1 MKLAY
6 LAFTDTGEALANEL
20 AQALGGAV
28 SRCRR
33 PLSLDEWTKSNFA
46 AADGLIFVGAAGI
59 AVRASAPYVRD
70 KTHDPAVV
78 VVDECG
84 AFAVPL
90 LSGHLGGANALARRI
105 AAVCGA
111 QAVITTATDRHGVF
125 AVDEWTKRQRAEIQN
140 PNRIKCVSGK
150 VLRGE
155 PISVYSAWTMDGDT
169 PDGVVMGNDPNSCDV
184 RLDWHTG
191 EGETLCAVPHVIVLG
206 IGCRKD
212 TSQEDIERQFAA
224 LCERTGLCERAVC
237 AVASIDRKQNEP
249 GLRAF
254 CAAHGWPFVTFSA
267 EQLMQVSGAFT
278 PSPFVQSVVGVDN
291 VCERSA
297 VCVSGGTL
305 AIPKCA
311 GRGVTIAA
319 ACKPYHP
326 DWRWQ
331 DE

>member
-6 LAFTDTGEALANEL
+6 LAFTDTGEALAKRL
-20 AQALGGAV
+20 AQALGGSV

-33 PLSLDEWTKSNFA
+33 PLSLDEWTKCHFA

-59 AVRASAPYVRD
+59 AVRAIAPYVRD

-84 AFAVPL
+84 TFAVPL

-111 QAVITTATDRHGVF
+111 QAVITTATDRHGIF

-140 PNRIKCVSGK
+140 PSRIKHVSGK
-150 VLRGE
+150 LLRGE
-155 PISVYSAWTMDGDT
+155 RVSVYSAWTMVGDT
-169 PDGVVMGNDPNSCDV
+169 PDGIVPVDDPNACDV
-184 RLDWHTG
+184 RLDWRAG
-191 EGETLCAVPHVIVLG
+191 AGETLCAVPRVIVLG

-212 TSQEDIERQFAA
+212 TPQEDIERQFAA
-224 LCERTGLCERAVC
+224 LCEKNGLCERAVC
-237 AVASIDRKQNEP
+237 TVASIDRKQNEP
-249 GLRAF
+249 GLLAF
-254 CAAHGWPFVTFSA
+254 CAAYGWRFATFSA

-297 VCVSGGTL
+297 VCASGGTL
-305 AIPKCA
+305 VIPKFA
-311 GRGVTIAA
+311 GCGVTIAA

>member
-1 MKLAY
+1 MKLVY
-6 LAFTDTGEALANEL
+6 LAFTDIGEALANKL
-20 AQALGGAV
+20 AQAMGGSV

-33 PLSLDEWTKSNFA
+33 PLSLDEWTKYNFA

-59 AVRASAPYVRD
+59 AVRAIAPYVRD

-169 PDGVVMGNDPNSCDV
+169 PDGVVMGNDPNACDV
-184 RLDWHTG
+184 RLDWRTG
-191 EGETLCAVPHVIVLG
+191 AGETLCAVPHVIVLG

-212 TSQEDIERQFAA
+212 APQEDIERQFAV
-224 LCERTGLCERAVC
+224 LCKKTSLCERAVC
-237 AVASIDRKQNEP
+237 AVASIDRKQNEL
-249 GLRAF
+249 GLLAF
-254 CAAHGWPFVTFSA
+254 CGAHGWPFVTFSA

-297 VCVSGGTL
+297 VCASGGTL
-305 AIPKCA
+305 AIPKFA

>member
-6 LAFTDTGEALANEL
+6 LAFTDTGEALANRL

-33 PLSLDEWTKSNFA
+33 PLPLDEWTKSNFA

-59 AVRASAPYVRD
+59 AVRAIAPYVRD

-84 AFAVPL
+84 TFAVPL

-105 AAVCGA
+105 AAVCGV

-140 PNRIKCVSGK
+140 PSRIKHVSGK
-150 VLRGE
+150 LLRGE
-155 PISVYSAWTMDGDT
+155 RVSVYSAWTMEGDT
-169 PDGVVMGNDPNSCDV
+169 PDGIVMGSDPNACDV
-184 RLDWHTG
+184 RLDWRADAG
-191 EGETLCAVPHVIVLG
+191 EALCAVPRVIVLG

-212 TSQEDIERQFAA
+212 TPQEDIERQFAA
-224 LCERTGLCERAVC
+224 LSEKTGLCERAVC
-237 AVASIDRKQNEP
+237 AVASIDRKKNEA
-249 GLRAF
+249 GLLAF
-254 CAAHGWPFVTFSA
+254 CAAHGWRFVTFSA
-267 EQLMQVSGAFT
+267 EQLMQVPGAFT

-297 VCVSGGTL
+297 VCASGGTL
-305 AIPKCA
+305 VIPKFA
-311 GRGVTIAA
+311 GCGVTIAA

>member
-1 MKLAY
+1 MKLVY
-6 LAFTDTGEALANEL
+6 LAFTDTGEALANRL
-20 AQALGGAV
+20 ARALGGSV

-33 PLSLDEWTKSNFA
+33 PLSLDEWTKCSFA

-59 AVRASAPYVRD
+59 AVRAIAPYVRD

-84 AFAVPL
+84 TFAVPL

-140 PNRIKCVSGK
+140 PNRIKRVSGK
-150 VLRGE
+150 LLRGE
-155 PISVYSAWTMDGDT
+155 RVSVYSAWTMEGDP
-169 PDGVVMGNDPNSCDV
+169 PDGIVLESDATACDV
-184 RLDWHTG
+184 RLDWRTDAG
-191 EGETLCAVPHVIVLG
+191 EPLCAVPRVIVLG

-212 TSQEDIERQFAA
+212 TPQEDIEQQFAV
-224 LCERTGLCERAVC
+224 LCEKTGLCERAVC
-237 AVASIDRKQNEP
+237 TVASIDRKQNEP
-249 GLRAF
+249 GLLAF
-254 CAAHGWPFVTFSA
+254 CAAHGWRFVTFSA

-278 PSPFVQSVVGVDN
+278 SSPFVQSVVGVDN

-297 VCVSGGTL
+297 VCASGGAL
-305 AIPKCA
+305 VIPKFA
-311 GRGVTIAA
+311 GCGVTIAA

>member
-59 AVRASAPYVRD
+59 AVRAIAPYVRD

-305 AIPKCA
+305 AIPKFA